1 MASRCFF
8 LRDAAADV
16 GHQSKAATK
25 VLGQLNHSGRL
36 LSREE
41 VGGVMRIKIIL
52 SKRENKQIVV
62 DTFYL

>member
-8 LRDAAADV
+8 LRDAAADA

-25 VLGQLNHSGRL
+25 ALKQLNHSGHL

-41 VGGVMRIKIIL
+41 VGGVMRVKIIL
-52 SKRENKQIVV
+52 SKRENKKIVV